1 MPRVLFVSYVFPPM
15 VAGGAVRTGQFA
27 RFLPE
32 CGWDVTVLTVQCAAG
47 AAIDHGAVEALPAN
61 VGVVRAWGPNQLVS
75 MRGSAQVRHG
85 ASGWLR
91 RRAVGAAKM
100 LAVPDRQIT
109 WYPMA
114 VRRGRRLLATK
125 TYDAILASYGPATS
139 ALVGARL
146 AAISGLP
153 FVLDFRD
160 LWSDLPLD
168 VFASGWHRRSAA
180 RYEERCVAQAARV
193 TCVSD
198 RMADHLTR
206 RHGLASNPAV
216 AIPNGFDPDQLPPS
230 RIEHYAKGASGGSDR
245 AGGSIRARPLR
256 IVYAGAVH
264 RFQFVETFLGALRAC
279 LDTGDFQRQ
288 DIDVSFVGNLS
299 PQIPARFGL
308 DEIVRCEPFVPHE
321 DVAALLAAADVLL
334 LIEQAGYWGEFSYSA
349 KTFDYAVTG
358 KPVLAMVEADGN
370 SAGLLRELGTG
381 IIVPPDDADAI
392 RTALA
397 DLVTRPG
404 LAPKAIDSTVPPLN
418 RFNRRRLTAEL
429 AKVLGSAVDGTRETS
444 A

>member
-1 MPRVLFVSYVFPPM
+1 MARVLFVSYVFPPM
-15 VAGGAVRTGQFA
+15 AAGGAIRTGQLA

-32 CGWDVTVLTVQCAAG
+32 SGWDVTVLTVECVAG
-47 AAIDHGAVEALPAN
+47 VAIDHAAVEALPES
-61 VGVVRAWGPNQLVS
+61 VRVVRAWGPNQLVAV
-75 MRGSAQVRHG
+75 RGRAQVRHG
-85 ASGWLR
+85 AAGWLR
-91 RRAVGAAKM
+91 RRAIGAAKL

-114 VRRGRRLLATK
+114 VRRGRQLLAAD

-168 VFASGWHRRSAA
+168 VFASNWHRRRAE
-180 RYEERCVAQAARV
+180 RYEARCVAQAARV

-198 RMADHLTR
+198 RMAEHLTA
-206 RHGLASNPAV
+206 RHGLGANPAV
-216 AIPNGFDPDQLPPS
+216 AIPNGFDPEQSLLSGAES
-230 RIEHYAKGASGGSDR
+230 RTEDVAGEEDRTDGGEYS
-245 AGGSIRARPLR
+245 RPLR

-264 RFQFVETFLGALRAC
+264 RFQFVETFLAALRAG
-279 LDTGDFQRQ
+279 LDANDFQRQ
-288 DIDVSFVGNLS
+288 DIEVTFVGNLS
-299 PQIPARFGL
+299 PQTPDRFGL
-308 DEIVRCEPFVPHE
+308 AGIVRCEPFVPYAE
-321 DVAALLAAADVLL
+321 VAPLLAAADALL
-334 LIEQAGYWGEFSYSA
+334 LIEQPGYWGEFSYSA

-358 KPVLAMVEADGN
+358 KPVLALVEADGN

-381 IIVPPDDADAI
+381 IIVAPNDPAAI
-392 RTALA
+392 QAALA
-397 DLVTRPG
+397 DLVARPRSE
-404 LAPKAIDSTVPPLN
+404 PKVTDITVPPLN
-418 RFNRRRLTAEL
+418 RFDRRRLTAEL
-429 AKVLGSAVDGTRETS
+429 ATVLSAAVDGTRETS